1 MTSLLRILRFAPQ
14 LNRLYLGIAV
24 SSVLAAVLSLATPFL
39 IGAATDRIVAAIAG
53 QTSVE
58 EAVTA
63 VTWLAVAFLAV
74 EVTTTLVVSVGG
86 YWGDV
91 MASRMRTV
99 LSARYFDQLLH
110 LPQRYFDTAITGR
123 VTNRLNRTITELTQF
138 LQFLAN
144 NALTMLI
151 TTSAVLVITAFYWWP
166 LAILLAVVFPVYMWL
181 TAKTSAKWQVWE
193 GEKNT
198 EVDIASGRFAEVVSQ
213 MSVVRAYNRQDHEL
227 AGFRKRFERT
237 VGITRRQSRY
247 WHGMDAGRRLAMNAA
262 FGVMYLIVFVRTA
275 QGHFS
280 VGDMVILLQLM
291 NMARQPIFSMSYL
304 VDSAQR
310 AVAGSKDYFEVLA
323 EEPERAGGAA
333 LPASLPAA
341 LPASPRADAV
351 RGDAVRAEPEDR
363 EAPEGRDVPAVR
375 FADVGFA
382 YDPDARRPV
391 LEGVDF
397 EIRRGEKVALVGE
410 SGGGKST
417 IAHLLLGLYPV
428 TAGRIEVFGQ
438 DAATLDLA
446 GLRSQVAAV
455 FQEPGLFSGTVR
467 ENIAYADPD
476 ASDERV
482 RAAAHAAFAD
492 GFVEAF
498 EDGYEQV
505 IGERGLRLSGG
516 QKQRIAVA
524 RAVLKDAPILVLD
537 EATSALDT
545 KSERLVQAALEELMV
560 GRSTLIVAHRLST
573 IASVDRIV
581 TLRGGR
587 VQEIGTPAELAAS
600 GGIYAQLLE
609 LQQAGT
615 KQARKMLREYGILG

>member
-14 LNRLYLGIAV
+14 LHRLYLGIAV
-24 SSVLAAVLSLATPFL
+24 SSVLAAVLALATPFL

-53 QTSVE
+53 ETGVA

-74 EVTTTLVVSVGG
+74 EVATTLVVSVGG

-91 MASRMRTV
+91 MAARMRTI
-99 LSARYFDQLLH
+99 LSTRYFEQLLH

-123 VTNRLNRTITELTQF
+123 VVNRLNRTINELTQF
-138 LQFLAN
+138 LQFFAN
-144 NALTMLI
+144 NAFTMLI
-151 TTSAVLVITAFYWWP
+151 TTAAVLVITAFYWWP
-166 LAILLAVVFPVYMWL
+166 LAVLLAVVFPVYMWL
-181 TAKTSAKWQVWE
+181 TARTSAKWQVWE

-213 MSVVRAYNRQDHEL
+213 MGVVRAYNRQEQEL
-227 AGFRKRFERT
+227 SGFRDRFLRT
-237 VGITRRQSRY
+237 VGITRQQSRF
-247 WHGMDAGRRLAMNAA
+247 WHGMDAGRRLALNVA
-262 FGVMYLIVFVRTA
+262 FGAMYLIVFVRTA
-275 QGHFS
+275 QGLFS

-291 NMARQPIFSMSYL
+291 NMARQPIFSMSFL

-323 EEPERAGGAA
+323 EERERAGGAVLA
-333 LPASLPAA
+333 VASADAPRVPAE
-341 LPASPRADAV
+341 PRADVVA
-351 RGDAVRAEPEDR
+351 G
-363 EAPEGRDVPAVR
+363 APGVPADVPAVR
-375 FADVGFA
+375 FDEVSFA
-382 YDPDARRPV
+382 YDADASRPV
-391 LEGVDF
+391 LDRVSFD
-397 EIRRGEKVALVGE
+397 IPRGAKVALVGE

-428 TAGRIEVFGQ
+428 TSGRIEVFGQ
-438 DAATLDLA
+438 DVAGLDLA
-446 GLRSQVAAV
+446 ALRGRIATV
-455 FQEPGLFSGTVR
+455 FQEPSLFSGTVR
-467 ENIAYADPD
+467 ENIAYADAD

-482 RAAAHAAFAD
+482 RAAAQAAYAHR
-492 GFVEAF
+492 FVEAF
-498 EDGYEQV
+498 DDGYEQV

-516 QKQRIAVA
+516 QRQRIAVA

-545 KSERLVQAALEELMV
+545 KSERLVQAALDELMV
-560 GRSTLIVAHRLST
+560 GRSSLIVAHRLST

-581 TLRGGR
+581 TLRAGR
-587 VQEIGTPAELAAS
+587 VEEVGSPAELAES

-609 LQQAGT
+609 LQRAGT
-615 KQARKMLREYGILG
+615 QEARKMLKEYGLSG

>member
-24 SSVLAAVLSLATPFL
+24 SSVLAAVLTLATPFL

-53 QTSVE
+53 ETTVE
-58 EAVTA
+58 DAVVA

-91 MASRMRTV
+91 MAARMRTI
-99 LSARYFDQLLH
+99 LSTRYFDQLLH

-123 VTNRLNRTITELTQF
+123 VTNRLNRTINELTQF
-138 LQFLAN
+138 LQFFAN
-144 NALTMLI
+144 NAFTMLI
-151 TTSAVLVITAFYWWP
+151 TTTAVLVITAFYWWP
-166 LAILLAVVFPVYMWL
+166 LAILLAIVFPVYMWL

-193 GEKNT
+193 GEKNI
-198 EVDIASGRFAEVVSQ
+198 EVDMASGRFAEVVSQ

-227 AGFRKRFERT
+227 AGFRERFTRT
-237 VGITRRQSRY
+237 VGITRKQSRF
-247 WHGMDAGRRLAMNAA
+247 WHGMDAWRRLALNVV
-262 FGVMYLIVFVRTA
+262 FGAMYLIVFVRTA
-275 QGHFS
+275 QGLFS

-291 NMARQPIFSMSYL
+291 NMARQPIFSMSFL

-310 AVAGSKDYFEVLA
+310 AVAGSRDYFEVLA
-323 EEPERAGGAA
+323 EERERAGGAGPQGRGGA
-333 LPASLPAA
+333 APSRPAQ
-341 LPASPRADAV
+341 PRADV
-351 RGDAVRAEPEDR
+351 VPGDGTGGMPAGPSADV
-363 EAPEGRDVPAVR
+363 VPAVR
-375 FADVGFA
+375 FDEVSFA
-382 YDPDARRPV
+382 YDPDASRPV
-391 LEGVDF
+391 LDRVSF
-397 EIRRGEKVALVGE
+397 EIPQGQRVALVGE

-417 IAHLLLGLYPV
+417 IAHLLMGLYPV
-428 TAGRIEVFGQ
+428 TGGRIEVFGQ
-438 DAATLDLA
+438 DVAELDLA
-446 GLRSQVAAV
+446 ELRERIAAV
-455 FQEPGLFSGTVR
+455 FQEPSLFSGTVR
-467 ENIAYADPD
+467 ENIAYADPA

-482 RAAAHAAFAD
+482 RAAAEAAYAHR
-492 GFVEAF
+492 FVEAF
-498 EDGYEQV
+498 DDGYEQV

-545 KSERLVQAALEELMV
+545 KSERLVQGALEELMV
-560 GRSTLIVAHRLST
+560 GRSSLIVAHRLST

-587 VQEIGTPAELAAS
+587 VQEVGTPAELAES
-600 GGIYAQLLE
+600 GGIYAQLLR
-609 LQQAGT
+609 LQKAGT
-615 KQARKMLREYGILG
+615 KEARKMLKEYGLSG